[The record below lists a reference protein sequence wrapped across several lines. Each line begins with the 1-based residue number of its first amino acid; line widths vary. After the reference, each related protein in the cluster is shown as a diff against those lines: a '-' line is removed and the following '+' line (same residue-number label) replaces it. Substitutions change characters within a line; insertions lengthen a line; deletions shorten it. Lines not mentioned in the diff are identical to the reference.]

1 MARILIVEDEPQMR
15 EGLKLNLEYEGH
27 DVSVAADGDAGLA
40 AAGDRSL
47 DLVILDIML
56 PGCSG
61 IEVLERLRA
70 GGSTTPVIM
79 LTARGLETDKVTG
92 LKLGADDYVT
102 KPFSLREL
110 SARVEAVLRRA
121 AAGPAAGAAGDAAAE
136 EASYCFGDVVIDF
149 AARTVTRGGAV
160 VNLAFKEFE
169 LLALLVKHRGTTVS
183 RTEVLDRVW
192 GFSRHAQPETRTV
205 DTHIS
210 NLRKKLWDAG
220 EGGRFIK
227 TVHKIGYRFVPEGD
241 GTAG

>member
-27 DVSVAADGDAGLA
+27 DVSIAADGDAGLA
-40 AAGDRSL
+40 AVRGDAL

-56 PGCSG
+56 PGRSG
-61 IEVLERLRA
+61 LEVLEQLRA
-70 GGSTTPVIM
+70 DGVTTPVII

-110 SARVEAVLRRA
+110 TARVEAVLRRSAGA
-121 AAGPAAGAAGDAAAE
+121 AAGETAAGGGE
-136 EASYCFGDVVIDF
+136 ETSYCFGDVAIDF
-149 AARTVTRGGAV
+149 PARTVTKGGAPV
-160 VNLAFKEFE
+160 GLSFKEFE
-169 LLALLVKHRGTTVS
+169 LLALLVRNRGTTVS

-210 NLRKKLWDAG
+210 NLRKKLWDSG
-220 EGGRFIK
+220 EGGRYIK

-241 GTAG
+241 ASPS